1 MSVLHCYG
9 GMSRNHNVVVKF
21 RVDLARLL
29 MEDEVTFFLLVS
41 HRCSLWRKRER
52 QDDLKRKIKVSVS
65 CQPHPNGLLADL
77 VRFLSAF

>member
-9 GMSRNHNVVVKF
+9 GMSRIRNVVVKF

-29 MEDEVTFFLLVS
+29 MEEVTFFLLVS